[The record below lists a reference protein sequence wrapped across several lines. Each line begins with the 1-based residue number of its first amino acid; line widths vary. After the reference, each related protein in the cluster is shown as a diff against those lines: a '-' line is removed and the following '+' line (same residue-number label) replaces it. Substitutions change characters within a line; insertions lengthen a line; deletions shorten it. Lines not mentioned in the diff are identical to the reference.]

1 LAVALLAPL
10 VIPVLVKRLGRGQ
23 HSMSL
28 TSP

>member
-1 LAVALLAPL
+1 VALLAPL
-10 VIPVLVKRLGRGQ
+10 VIPVLVKRLGRGR